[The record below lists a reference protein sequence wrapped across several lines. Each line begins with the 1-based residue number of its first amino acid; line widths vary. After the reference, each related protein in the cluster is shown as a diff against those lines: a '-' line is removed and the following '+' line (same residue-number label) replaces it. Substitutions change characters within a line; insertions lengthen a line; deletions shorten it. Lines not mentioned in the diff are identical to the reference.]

1 VADPDLEER
10 ASAAPRRPGA
20 STLARA
26 LDLGE
31 RAFCVLLFAALVVRL
46 APTLAARPWNAVI
59 LLSEGLVVLFMV
71 LRRRPQSVSM
81 RPFDWLAAFVGTAAP
96 LLVRSGGQALA
107 PPQIG
112 AFLTL
117 FGLVFSIWAKLTLR
131 RSFGLAAAN
140 RGVVAA
146 GPYALVRHPMYA
158 GYFLI
163 YAGFFLLNPL
173 PWNAGVYLLAVGMQV
188 YRVLAEEK
196 LLAADPGY
204 LAFMG
209 RVRYRLAPGLF

>member
-1 VADPDLEER
+1 M
-10 ASAAPRRPGA
+10 
-20 STLARA
+20 
-26 LDLGE
+26 
-31 RAFCVLLFAALVVRL
+31 RL

-140 RGVVAA
+140 YGT
-146 GPYALVRHPMYA
+146 
-158 GYFLI
+158 F
-163 YAGFFLLNPL
+163 
-173 PWNAGVYLLAVGMQV
+173 